1 MQKADNCYKQNVSKV
16 RHVVAR
22 SFSLFCSFSLSL
34 SALSFSLP
42 PRRKEINFDIFPCFF
57 VALSRSRKLLILIC
71 YAQRIRAQRQQ
82 KKRQCKG
89 SSNNNIGKVIN
100 VKMPDGQFLSHAL
113 FPSLCACVCVCVFG
127 FASFLFLSII

>member
-1 MQKADNCYKQNVSKV
+1 MCQKFVMSSRALSLFF
-16 RHVVAR
+16 AR
-22 SFSLFCSFSLSL
+22 SPSLSPLCPSL
-34 SALSFSLP
+34 SRHAEKKLILIF
-42 PRRKEINFDIFPCFF
+42 FPCFF

-89 SSNNNIGKVIN
+89 SSNNNTGKVIN